1 MDLVKTY
8 GDIMKSVA
16 AKNPHRAFRLI
27 NTGLRLETFR
37 TKHLADKRMP
47 LAYQHLNTMGMEL
60 SLRALSDPAHCAW
73 TNLFTPVELFQCFD
87 YNCLSIEFLASYMA
101 GFKSEDFFIDKSG
114 ELGIANTLCSYHR
127 SFLGAITSG
136 VFEPAGFATTTSM
149 VCDGNIPT
157 FRYLCE
163 RYGVEHYFLDV
174 PTEYSKEAVTYLT
187 TQLKHLIALLEKKS
201 GKRFDIDRLREILLR
216 ENESFALYDSFLQK
230 QIGRYYPTTITL
242 SMFMLLATHLC
253 IGSEEVLSFF
263 KELDREVETAPS
275 CDGIRILWGH
285 LFPFHDETMRA
296 MFNYSDRYL
305 LQTTEMHF
313 SSQHPLDVTD
323 PLDALSKKMIL
334 NVYNRPFEA
343 KIQMIEDL
351 MKRYKS
357 EALIHFCHWGCRQ
370 SSGGVHLLKDRMQE
384 LDIPMLIIDGDAL
397 DRRSAS
403 PGQMRT
409 RLEAFLEI
417 VESKRR
423 SSL

>member
-8 GDIMKSVA
+8 GDIIKSA
-16 AKNPHRAFRLI
+16 AKKHPRRAFHLI
-27 NTGLRLETFR
+27 NTGLKLETFR

-101 GFKSEDFFIDKSG
+101 GFKIEDFFIDKSA

-127 SFLGAITSG
+127 SFLGAITSE
-136 VFEPAGFATTTSM
+136 VFKPAGFATTTSM
-149 VCDGNIPT
+149 VCDGNIAT

-163 RYGVEHYFLDV
+163 RYDIEHFFLDV
-174 PTEYSKEAVTYLT
+174 PTKYSPRAVLYLNE
-187 TQLKHLIALLEKKS
+187 QLRELISILERKS
-201 GKRFDIDRLREILLR
+201 GKKFDIDRLREILER
-216 ENESFALYDSFLQK
+216 ENQSFALYDSFLLK
-230 QIGRYYPTTITL
+230 QIGKYYPTTVTL

-253 IGSEEVLSFF
+253 IGSDKVLSFF
-263 KELDREVETAPS
+263 QELNEQIEKAPD
-275 CDGIRILWGH
+275 CDGIRIMWGH
-285 LFPFHDETMRA
+285 LFPFHDETMRS

-313 SSQHPLDVTD
+313 SSQHPLDVSD
-323 PLDALSKKMIL
+323 PLTALSKKMIC
-334 NVYNRPFEA
+334 NVYNQPFDA
-343 KIQMIEDL
+343 KIKMIENL
-351 MKRYKS
+351 MMRYQS

-370 SSGGVHLLKDRMQE
+370 SCGGVQLLKKRMQE

-403 PGQMRT
+403 SGQIRT
-409 RLEAFLEI
+409 RLEAFYEI
-417 VESKRR
+417 VESNRR
-423 SSL
+423 SGL